1 MIVVTCCLRN
11 AETII
16 FGDGTC
22 CWYWVGLHLQPS
34 SPAGRGGWLFGGHN
48 EDFDLGFFGVG
59 LGDRSGSISLSLYFS
74 AHACSGTP
82 CHCPCVPNPYVWEY
96 RVGQPKRLE
105 STASAAADSCT
116 KSARSGAQPRP
127 NTLLTPKTNAAQ
139 SVVRWPL
146 VAGDARRRP
155 R

>member
-16 FGDGTC
+16 FEDGTC

-74 AHACSGTP
+74 AHAVAPPATAPAFLTRMYGSIGFASRNGWKVQRPPQRTAVQKAPEVEPSPAPTP
-82 CHCPCVPNPYVWEY
+82 C
-96 RVGQPKRLE
+96 
-105 STASAAADSCT
+105 
-116 KSARSGAQPRP
+116 
-127 NTLLTPKTNAAQ
+127 
-139 SVVRWPL
+139 
-146 VAGDARRRP
+146 
-155 R
+155 